1 VADVTDVVPV
11 ALLSEAGI
19 TVQEMTALVTET
31 ESVYRALDK
40 IGLVIHHGIAEMSPA
55 TATDEQARRLRI
67 PRKALL
73 LRISQVDYH
82 SDGDAIVFSDEYH
95 VADAFKVTVYRKG
108 SGRGN

>member
-1 VADVTDVVPV
+1 VKPTQP
-11 ALLSEAGI
+11 SRRRPPSSPKPSRY
-19 TVQEMTALVTET
+19 T
-31 ESVYRALDK
+31 RALDK

-55 TATDEQARRLRI
+55 TATDEQARLLRI
-67 PRKALL
+67 QRKALL

-108 SGRGN
+108 SGQGN